1 MKGSK
6 RFPVLA
12 ALCILGVTL
21 MTAAC
26 VKDSPAASD
35 DLQFAAESSIAT
47 KAIYGADAGEYQR
60 IIWQGGDEVT
70 IASDQAQTLWG
81 RKFCDYIVT
90 PENGDESAST
100 RESKGRISRKPTI
113 VDKTEDSGLR
123 WNENASGTGN
133 FWSVYPATT
142 DNSIQNGNVKIAIPA
157 TTSPALSV
165 NQPSGDIIKILDPVN
180 GSYPMVAHATANA
193 NNALVKL
200 QYYPAFTAFQ
210 ITLLN
215 NSGSQITLASC
226 ALSSTTSDLYGTFT
240 ASIDDLAKDNPQSP
254 VLSNLTDAGKSVSVG
269 IGQIL
274 ADGKGITFS
283 IFCLPQD
290 LTNLTFSCTYVDE
303 SGEQTRK
310 LQLKKDDAAITFG
323 ACKQHR
329 MTLTLRED
337 LNFDISLVMKIIL
350 ANAFPDL
357 FDMNWTT
364 GSLELLYK
372 GTLTPVSEADI
383 RAAILQT
390 KDVTITNDYG
400 QQNLP
405 YTAADMA
412 AFKNLESFVIDHI
425 TTISD
430 ITIDGLP
437 NFTTFDMI
445 YADNIHNVTITN
457 CPMTETVII
466 NSQSL
471 NTLDFENLAELKYL
485 TINEGT
491 ANSNLE
497 TLTVKNCPD
506 LEVADLGDVGALA
519 EIDLSGCDQMTTLN
533 VGLAYVLENLNLDGC
548 SSLKTL
554 YINKAQKLA
563 TLDVDDCT
571 DIESI
576 DITDAQALTSL
587 IIHDKAHLESINVTS
602 TQPHVEIVELVN
614 LPALSELIFPSSQVS
629 RCTITNCDALTS
641 LNLPVADHLSTLEL
655 SDNDNLVSLILTDP
669 TKLTEFTLDSPIIQE
684 LRLNGQQGSSA
695 LQALTLNLPSLT
707 TFEFTNLS
715 AMQRLTLSNLP
726 ASITSFGRFQPAP
739 QYGNLKYISLT
750 ACNGFQSV
758 EVNPSYSF
766 KEMHFDSCSNLRS
779 VTLVYCYTGDSN
791 IIATKHNCPN
801 LNYFTVNNGTPRNVP
816 ITEQ

>member
-350 ANAFPDL
+350 ANAFNQYE
-357 FDMNWTT
+357 MNWQT
-364 GSLELLYK
+364 GHLELCYT
-372 GTLTPVSEADI
+372 GTATPVPEDEI
-383 RAAILQT
+383 RAAILQVT
-390 KDVTITNDYG
+390 DVTITNDYG

-405 YTAADMA
+405 YTAEDIAV
-412 AFKNLESFVIDHI
+412 FKNLESFVIDH
-425 TTISD
+425 TTTVSSIS
-430 ITIDGLP
+430 IDGLP
-437 NFTTFDMI
+437 KFTTFDMI
-445 YADNIHNVTITN
+445 YADNIHDVSITN
-457 CPMTETVII
+457 CPMTETVNI

-471 NTLDFENLAELKYL
+471 NSLFFENLAELKYL

-491 ANSNLE
+491 ANSNL
-497 TLTVKNCPD
+497 TSLIIKDCPD
-506 LEVADLGDVGALA
+506 LEVADLGNVGALKTIDFSDCSKLITLNIGLA
-519 EIDLSGCDQMTTLN
+519 YALENLDLSGCS
-533 VGLAYVLENLNLDGC
+533 A
-548 SSLKTL
+548 LKTL
-554 YINKAQKLA
+554 DINEPEKLKILN
-563 TLDVDDCT
+563 TDECT
-571 DIESI
+571 SIESI
-576 DITDAQALTSL
+576 ILRNPQSLLEFESHSTTLKELKFIGGQYADIGAQ
-587 IIHDKAHLESINVTS
+587 N
-602 TQPHVEIVELVN
+602 LV
-614 LPALSELIFPSSQVS
+614 
-629 RCTITNCDALTS
+629 R
-641 LNLPVADHLSTLEL
+641 LEL
-655 SDNDNLVSLILTDP
+655 DTP
-669 TKLTEFTLDSPIIQE
+669 
-684 LRLNGQQGSSA
+684 A
-695 LQALTLNLPSLT
+695 LT
-707 TFEFTNLS
+707 TFHFINMS
-715 AMQRLTLSNLP
+715 KVNSLTLANLP
-726 ASITSFGRFQPAP
+726 ASISNFSRFLPPP
-739 QYGNLKYISLT
+739 QYGNLNELSIT
-750 ACNGFQSV
+750 ACNGFQTV
-758 EVNPSYSF
+758 EISPANNLR
-766 KEMHFDSCSNLRS
+766 EMHFDSCANLS
-779 VTLVYCYTGDSN
+779 TVTLIDNYVNDN
-791 IIATKHNCPN
+791 QRIATKHNCPN
-801 LNYFTVNNGTPRNVP
+801 LPYYTKGGTVYYFTEN
-816 ITEQ
+816 

>member
-12 ALCILGVTL
+12 AFCILGVTL

-26 VKDSPAASD
+26 VKNSPAASD
-35 DLQFAAESSIAT
+35 DLQFSAESSIST

-70 IASDQAQTLWG
+70 IASDQAETLWG

-90 PENGDESAST
+90 PESGDGSAST

-142 DNSIQNGNVKIAIPA
+142 DNSIQSGNVRISIPA

-180 GSYPMVAHATANA
+180 GSYPMVAHATASA

-210 ITLLN
+210 VTLLN
-215 NSGSQITLASC
+215 NSGGQITLASC
-226 ALSSTTSDLYGTFT
+226 SLSSTTSDLCGTFT
-240 ASIDDLAKDNPQSP
+240 ASIDDLAMDNPQSP
-254 VLSNLTDAGKSVSVG
+254 VLSNLTGAGKSVSVG
-269 IGQIL
+269 IGQVL

-290 LTNLTFSCTYVDE
+290 LTNMTFSCTYVDA

-310 LQLKKDDAAITFG
+310 LQLKKDDAPIVFG

-329 MTLTLRED
+329 MTLTLRDD

-350 ANAFPDL
+350 ANAFPNL
-357 FDMNWTT
+357 FDMNWNI
-364 GSLELLYK
+364 GRLELLYK
-372 GTLTPVSEADI
+372 GTTTPVSEEDI
-383 RAAILQT
+383 RKAILEA

-400 QQNLP
+400 QQGLP
-405 YTAADMA
+405 YSATDMA
-412 AFKNLESFVIDHI
+412 AFKNLERFVIDNTH
-425 TTISD
+425 TISD
-430 ITIDGLP
+430 ITIDGLQH
-437 NFTTFDMI
+437 FKTFDMI

-457 CPMTETVII
+457 CPIAETVTI

-471 NTLDFENLAELKYL
+471 STLDFENLAELKYL

-506 LEVADLGDVGALA
+506 LLVANLGDVGKLE
-519 EIDLSGCDQMTTLN
+519 EIDLSGCDKMTTLN
-533 VGLAYVLENLNLDGC
+533 INLAYKLEDLDLSGC
-548 SSLKTL
+548 SALKTL
-554 YINKAQKLA
+554 YINEPNVLK
-563 TLDVDDCT
+563 TLDTHECT
-571 DIESI
+571 SIESI
-576 DITDAQALTSL
+576 VLRNPQSLLEFESHSTTLKELKFIGGQYADIGAQNLVRMELDTPSL
-587 IIHDKAHLESINVTS
+587 ETFHF
-602 TQPHVEIVELVN
+602 VN
-614 LPALSELIFPSSQVS
+614 LFKMNS
-629 RCTITNCDALTS
+629 
-641 LNLPVADHLSTLEL
+641 
-655 SDNDNLVSLILTDP
+655 
-669 TKLTEFTLDSPIIQE
+669 
-684 LRLNGQQGSSA
+684 
-695 LQALTLNLPSLT
+695 LTL
-707 TFEFTNLS
+707 
-715 AMQRLTLSNLP
+715 ANLP
-726 ASITSFGRFQPAP
+726 ASITNFGRFLPPP
-739 QYGNLKYISLT
+739 QYGNLNYLSVT
-750 ACNGFQSV
+750 ACNGFQTV
-758 EVNPSYSF
+758 EIDPANNLR
-766 KEMHFDSCSNLRS
+766 EMHFDSCTKLTTVS
-779 VTLVYCYTGDSN
+779 LVNNYVSDSER
-791 IIATKHNCPN
+791 IATKHNCPKLPYYTKGGKQYN
-801 LNYFTVNNGTPRNVP
+801 FTEN
-816 ITEQ
+816 

>member
-12 ALCILGVTL
+12 AFCILGVTL

-26 VKDSPAASD
+26 VKNSPAASD
-35 DLQFAAESSIAT
+35 DLQFSAESSIST

-70 IASDQAQTLWG
+70 IASDQAETLWG

-90 PENGDESAST
+90 PESGDGSAST

-123 WNENASGTGN
+123 WNENASGTAN

-142 DNSIQNGNVKIAIPA
+142 DNSIQNGNVRISIPA

-180 GSYPMVAHATANA
+180 GSYPMVAHATASA

-210 ITLLN
+210 VTLLN
-215 NSGSQITLASC
+215 NSGGQITLASC
-226 ALSSTTSDLYGTFT
+226 SLSSTTSDLCGTFT
-240 ASIDDLAKDNPQSP
+240 ASIDDLAMDNPQSP
-254 VLSNLTDAGKSVSVG
+254 VLSNLTGAGKSVSVG
-269 IGQIL
+269 IGQVL

-290 LTNLTFSCTYVDE
+290 LTNMTFSCTYVDA

-310 LQLKKDDAAITFG
+310 LQLKKDDAPIVFG

-329 MTLTLRED
+329 MTLTLRDD

-350 ANAFPDL
+350 ANAFPNL

-383 RAAILQT
+383 RAAILQV
-390 KDVTITNDYG
+390 KDVTISNDYG
-400 QQNLP
+400 QQDTP

-412 AFKNLESFVIDHI
+412 AFKNLERFVIDNTH
-425 TTISD
+425 TVSD
-430 ITIDGLP
+430 ITIDGLQH
-437 NFTTFDMI
+437 FKTFDMI

-457 CPMTETVII
+457 CPMTETVTI

-471 NTLDFENLAELKYL
+471 STLDFENLAELKYL

-506 LEVADLGDVGALA
+506 LLVADLGNVGKLE
-519 EIDLSGCDQMTTLN
+519 EIDLSGCDKMTTLN
-533 VGLAYVLENLNLDGC
+533 INLAYKLEDLDLSGC
-548 SSLKTL
+548 SALKTL
-554 YINKAQKLA
+554 YINEPEVLK
-563 TLDVDDCT
+563 TLDTHECT
-571 DIESI
+571 SIESI
-576 DITDAQALTSL
+576 VLRNPQSLLEFESHSTTLKELKFIGGQYADIGAQNLVRMELDTPSL
-587 IIHDKAHLESINVTS
+587 ETFHF
-602 TQPHVEIVELVN
+602 VN
-614 LPALSELIFPSSQVS
+614 LFKMNS
-629 RCTITNCDALTS
+629 
-641 LNLPVADHLSTLEL
+641 
-655 SDNDNLVSLILTDP
+655 
-669 TKLTEFTLDSPIIQE
+669 
-684 LRLNGQQGSSA
+684 
-695 LQALTLNLPSLT
+695 LTL
-707 TFEFTNLS
+707 
-715 AMQRLTLSNLP
+715 ANLP
-726 ASITSFGRFQPAP
+726 ASITNFGRFLPPP
-739 QYGNLKYISLT
+739 QYGNLNYLSVT
-750 ACNGFQSV
+750 ACNGFQTV
-758 EVNPSYSF
+758 EINPANNLR
-766 KEMHFDSCSNLRS
+766 EMHFDSCTKLTTVS
-779 VTLVYCYTGDSN
+779 LVNNYVSDSER
-791 IIATKHNCPN
+791 IATKHNCPKLPYYTKGGKQYN
-801 LNYFTVNNGTPRNVP
+801 FTEN
-816 ITEQ
+816 